1 MVGAYILITTRSGAE
16 KDVLESLRKIKSI
29 VNFTILYGE
38 YDILA
43 KIMLKDITELND
55 YLLTNIR
62 PIQGIEKTT
71 TLIIAT

>member
-1 MVGAYILITTRSGAE
+1 MVGAYILITTKSGAE
-16 KDVLESLRKIKSI
+16 KDVLMSLRKIKSI
-29 VNFTILYGE
+29 ANATILYGE

-43 KIMLKDITELND
+43 KIILKDITELND

-62 PIQGIEKTT
+62 PIPGIEKTS